1 MGMSAIVEAKASDE
15 RSTNACSVDA
25 GEDGELAEA
34 GRAEGAELVRTEEC
48 EEAACG
54 LGWKFGNRSLT
65 SSINDET
72 CLIG

>member
-1 MGMSAIVEAKASDE
+1 MLAIVKAEASDE
-15 RSTNACSVDA
+15 RSTNACSAD
-25 GEDGELAEA
+25 GEEDGKLAEA
-34 GRAEGAELVRTEEC
+34 GTVGGAELVRAEEC

-65 SSINDET
+65 SSRNDET